1 MPQRHN
7 VSKLLHTAT
16 STDPFLKQL
25 NITERQET
33 QLLSVRKKVR
43 SALKQGFKEL
53 RDRAN
58 EFYDSDQLYLSRLA
72 PKFWTQGSYVYR
84 TLNRPEHLPPQQ
96 IDIDDGVYFPMELV
110 EGNPKAANRLL
121 FNSVENI
128 LKKLADSN
136 NWAVDTNKST
146 CVRIIVDAEMHVD
159 IPIYA
164 IPEERY
170 AVLKATVES
179 RQFDGLLSAEATDDN
194 DIWLNPSQVY
204 LAVRDKDK
212 WKPSD
217 PMVLQ
222 RWFEGRCKVHS
233 NRLRRICRYL
243 KGWRDLTWIKGGPS
257 SITLMVAAAETF
269 DNNLN
274 TQRTP
279 FQSDCEA
286 LLAVARELPDQF
298 AKNICNPEEP
308 EEVMFPRNLKDEE
321 IVEIRNKVRLF
332 KGNVEISLCHSQ
344 TSHEVVAQLQA
355 IFGQRIPSRPDLVK
369 LMPVAAAVRKIP
381 AQKQDKPKPSKTN
394 RSA

>member
-16 STDPFLKQL
+16 SSDPLLKQL
-25 NITERQET
+25 NITEQQEA

-43 SALKQGFKEL
+43 SALKDGFKKL

-58 EFYDSDQLYLSRLA
+58 EFYDEEQKYLSRLI

-84 TLNRPEHLPPQQ
+84 TLNRPEHIPPQQ

-121 FNSVENI
+121 FNSVESI
-128 LKKLADSN
+128 LTALAKSN
-136 NWAVDTNKST
+136 NWQVDTKKST
-146 CVRIIVDAEMHVD
+146 CVRITVDEEMHVD

-170 AVLKATVES
+170 AVLKASVES
-179 RQFDGLLSAEATDDN
+179 RQFGGLLATEVTDGKE
-194 DIWLNPSQVY
+194 IWLDPSQIY

-222 RWFEGRCKVHS
+222 RWFEGRCRVHS

-243 KGWRDLTWIKGGPS
+243 KGWRDFTWIKGGPS
-257 SITLMVAAAETF
+257 SITLMVAAAEIF
-269 DNNLN
+269 DNHLN

-286 LLAVARELPDQF
+286 LLAVARGLPDQF
-298 AKNICNPEEP
+298 SQNICNPEDP
-308 EEVMFPRNLKDEE
+308 TEVMFPRKLKDEE
-321 IVEIRNKVRLF
+321 IADISNKIRFF
-332 KGNVEISLCHSQ
+332 KGNIEVGLCHSQ
-344 TSHEVVAQLQA
+344 TALEVVTQLQA
-355 IFGQRIPSRPDLVK
+355 IFGQRIPSRPDLVD
-369 LMPVAAAVRKIP
+369 LIPVAAAVRKVP
-381 AQKQDKPKPSKTN
+381 AQKQEKPKPSKTN

>member
-1 MPQRHN
+1 MLQRYN

-25 NITERQET
+25 NITEQQEA

-53 RDRAN
+53 RDRAS
-58 EFYDSDQLYLSRLA
+58 EFSDADQQYLSRLV

-121 FNSVENI
+121 FNSVEKI
-128 LKKLADSN
+128 LKVLADSN

-146 CVRIIVDAEMHVD
+146 CVRIIVDEEMHID

-179 RQFDGLLSAEATDDN
+179 RQFAGLLSAEAVGDEG
-194 DIWLNPSQVY
+194 IWLDPSQVY

-233 NRLRRICRYL
+233 DRLRRICRYL

-269 DNNLN
+269 DNHLN
-274 TQRTP
+274 TQRSP

-286 LLAVARELPDQF
+286 LLAVARGLPDQF
-298 AKNICNPEEP
+298 AQNICNPEDP
-308 EEVMFPRNLKDEE
+308 AEVMFPRGLENEE
-321 IVEIRNKVRLF
+321 IADIQNKVRLF
-332 KGNVEISLCHSQ
+332 KGSIEISLCHSQ
-344 TSHEVVAQLQA
+344 TALEVVTQLQT
-355 IFGQRIPSRPDLVK
+355 IFGSRIPSRADLVE
-369 LMPVAAAVRKIP
+369 LVPIATAVRKVH
-381 AQKQDKPKPSKTN
+381 AQKQEKPNPSKTN